1 MKKKKPEFVQ
11 LFKNVSPIFVIKNNN
26 NRQRVVRERKL
37 EELKTGKYRIE
48 IEFSAPEL
56 DAYNLRTLVYLVAN
70 INLDKESIDIGET
83 SDNRELIEALKL
95 KLQPSQKGKFSKVII
110 LETNWSKILSQIGLK
125 YHPDN
130 ISKIKQSLK
139 YLQMSI
145 FTIKI
150 KEEKTGKTKL
160 ELTSNLLMFQA
171 DSLPEDKRN
180 NKVVLIFS
188 PLFYLVAFGGT
199 KLKSTINIEV
209 FQKLF
214 EIDVNMVI
222 VYYALCD
229 KVEFGKERE
238 FTIEEL
244 EYMCYGNIAKDRRT
258 KSKRKKFL
266 LDSLKEIEKLS
277 NRSFIIK
284 LDKEKIKV
292 KRIPDRK
299 IQKLNK

>member
-1 MKKKKPEFVQ
+1 MRKKKPEFVQ

-37 EELKTGKYRIE
+37 EELKTEEYRIE

-56 DAYNLRTLVYLVAN
+56 DAYDLRTLVYLVAN
-70 INLDKESIDIGET
+70 INVDKESLGIEET
-83 SDNRELIEALKL
+83 LDNKELIEALRL
-95 KLQPSQKGKFSKVII
+95 RLQPTQKGKFSKAIV

-145 FTIKI
+145 FSIKV
-150 KEEKTGKTKL
+150 KEEKTGKTRL
-160 ELTSNLLMFQA
+160 ELTSSLLMFQA

-180 NKVVLIFS
+180 NKIILAFS
-188 PLFYLVAFGGT
+188 PLFYLVAFEGI

-244 EYMCYGNIAKDRRT
+244 EYMCYGNIAKD
-258 KSKRKKFL
+258 KSTRSRRKKFL

-277 NRSFIIK
+277 NKSFIIK

>member
-1 MKKKKPEFVQ
+1 MGKKKPEFVQ

-37 EELKTGKYRIE
+37 EELKAGEYRIE

-56 DAYNLRTLVYLVAN
+56 DAYDLRTLIYLVAN
-70 INLDKESIDIGET
+70 INVDKESIGIGET

-95 KLQPSQKGKFSKVII
+95 RLQPSQKGKFSRVII
-110 LETNWSKILSQIGLK
+110 LETNWRKMLPQIGLK

-145 FTIKI
+145 FSIKI

-160 ELTSNLLMFQA
+160 ELTSSLLMFQA

-180 NKVVLIFS
+180 NKVILVFS
-188 PLFYLVAFGGT
+188 PLFYLVAFGET

-214 EIDVNMVI
+214 EIDVNMVV

-244 EYMCYGNIAKDRRT
+244 EYMCYGNIAKD
-258 KSKRKKFL
+258 KSTRSRRKKFL
-266 LDSLKEIEKLS
+266 LRSLEEIEKLS
-277 NRSFIIK
+277 SRSFVITITE
-284 LDKEKIKV
+284 KEKIKV
-292 KRIPDRK
+292 KRISR
-299 IQKLNK
+299 IRENS

>member
-1 MKKKKPEFVQ
+1 
-11 LFKNVSPIFVIKNNN
+11 
-26 NRQRVVRERKL
+26 
-37 EELKTGKYRIE
+37 
-48 IEFSAPEL
+48 
-56 DAYNLRTLVYLVAN
+56 
-70 INLDKESIDIGET
+70 
-83 SDNRELIEALKL
+83 
-95 KLQPSQKGKFSKVII
+95 
-110 LETNWSKILSQIGLK
+110 
-125 YHPDN
+125 
-130 ISKIKQSLK
+130 
-139 YLQMSI
+139 
-145 FTIKI
+145 
-150 KEEKTGKTKL
+150 
-160 ELTSNLLMFQA
+160 MFQA

-180 NKVVLIFS
+180 NKIILAFS
-188 PLFYLVAFGGT
+188 PLFYLVAFEGI

-244 EYMCYGNIAKDRRT
+244 EYMCYGNIAKD
-258 KSKRKKFL
+258 KSTRSRRKKFL

-277 NRSFIIK
+277 NKSFIIK

>member
-1 MKKKKPEFVQ
+1 MRKKKPEFVQ

-26 NRQRVVRERKL
+26 NRQRVVKERKL
-37 EELKTGKYRIE
+37 EELKAGGYRIKV
-48 IEFSAPEL
+48 EFSAPEL
-56 DAYNLRTLVYLVAN
+56 DAYDLRTLVYLAAN
-70 INLDKESIDIGET
+70 VNADKESLGIEE
-83 SDNRELIEALKL
+83 SLDNMGLIEALRL
-95 KLQPSQKGKFSKVII
+95 RLQPAQKGKYSKAII

-130 ISKIKQSLK
+130 IEKIKRSLK

-145 FTIKI
+145 FTIKV
-150 KEEKTGKTKL
+150 KEEETGKTVL
-160 ELTSNLLMFQA
+160 DLTSSLMMFQA

-180 NKVVLIFS
+180 NKVVIAFS
-188 PLFYLVAFGGT
+188 PLFYLVAFGKT
-199 KLKSTINIEV
+199 KFKSTVNIEV

-214 EIDVNMVI
+214 EIDINMAI

-229 KVEFGKERE
+229 AVDFGKERE

-244 EYMCYGNIAKDRRT
+244 EYMCYGNVVEDRRT

-266 LDSLKEIEKLS
+266 LDSLKEIERLS
-277 NRSFIIK
+277 NKSFIIK
-284 LDKEKIKV
+284 LDRKGKIKV

-299 IQKLNK
+299 K

>member
-1 MKKKKPEFVQ
+1 MGKKKPEFVQ

-37 EELKTGKYRIE
+37 EELKAGEYRIE

-56 DAYNLRTLVYLVAN
+56 DAYDLRTLVYLVAN
-70 INLDKESIDIGET
+70 INIDIGSLGIGET

-95 KLQPSQKGKFSKVII
+95 RLYPPQKGKFSKVII
-110 LETNWSKILSQIGLK
+110 LETNWSKMLSQIGLK

-145 FTIKI
+145 FSIKI

-160 ELTSNLLMFQA
+160 ELTSSLLMFQA

-180 NKVVLIFS
+180 NKVILVFS
-188 PLFYLVAFGGT
+188 PLFYLVAFGET

-277 NRSFIIK
+277 NKSFIIK

-299 IQKLNK
+299 MQKLNE

>member
-1 MKKKKPEFVQ
+1 
-11 LFKNVSPIFVIKNNN
+11 
-26 NRQRVVRERKL
+26 
-37 EELKTGKYRIE
+37 
-48 IEFSAPEL
+48 
-56 DAYNLRTLVYLVAN
+56 LVAN
-70 INLDKESIDIGET
+70 INVDKESLDIEET
-83 SDNRELIEALKL
+83 LDNKELIEALRL
-95 KLQPSQKGKFSKVII
+95 RLQPTQKGKFSKAIV
-110 LETNWSKILSQIGLK
+110 LETNWSKMLSQIGLK

-145 FTIKI
+145 FSIKV
-150 KEEKTGKTKL
+150 KEEKTGKTRL
-160 ELTSNLLMFQA
+160 ELTSSLLMFQA

-180 NKVVLIFS
+180 NKIILAFS
-188 PLFYLVAFGGT
+188 PLFYLVAFEGI

-244 EYMCYGNIAKDRRT
+244 EYMCYGNIAKD
-258 KSKRKKFL
+258 KSTRSRRKKFL

-277 NRSFIIK
+277 NKSFIIK

>member
-56 DAYNLRTLVYLVAN
+56 DAYDLRTLVYLVAN

-110 LETNWSKILSQIGLK
+110 LETNWNKILSQIGLK

-214 EIDVNMVI
+214 ETDVNMVI

-244 EYMCYGNIAKDRRT
+244 EYMCYGNIAKD
-258 KSKRKKFL
+258 KSTRSRRKKFL
-266 LDSLKEIEKLS
+266 LNSLKEIEKLS

>member
-1 MKKKKPEFVQ
+1 MRKKKPEFVQ

-37 EELKTGKYRIE
+37 EELKTGEYRIE

-56 DAYNLRTLVYLVAN
+56 DAYDLRTLVYLVAN
-70 INLDKESIDIGET
+70 INVDKESIGIEET
-83 SDNRELIEALKL
+83 SDNRELIEALRL
-95 KLQPSQKGKFSKVII
+95 RLQPTQKGKFSKAII
-110 LETNWSKILSQIGLK
+110 LETNWSKMLSQIGLK

-130 ISKIKQSLK
+130 IDKIKQSLK

-145 FTIKI
+145 FTVKV
-150 KEEKTGKTKL
+150 KEEKTSKTRL
-160 ELTSNLLMFQA
+160 ELTSSLLMFQA

-180 NKVVLIFS
+180 NKVILAFS
-188 PLFYLVAFGGT
+188 PLFYLVAFGET

-214 EIDVNMVI
+214 EIDVNMAI

-277 NRSFIIK
+277 SKSFIIK
-284 LDKEKIKV
+284 LNKEKIKV

>member
-1 MKKKKPEFVQ
+1 MEKKKPEFVQ

-37 EELKTGKYRIE
+37 EELKTGEYRIE

-56 DAYNLRTLVYLVAN
+56 DAYDLRTLVYLVAN

-110 LETNWSKILSQIGLK
+110 LETNWNKILSQIGLK

-214 EIDVNMVI
+214 ETDVNMVI

-244 EYMCYGNIAKDRRT
+244 EYMCYGNIAKD
-258 KSKRKKFL
+258 KSTRSRRKKFL
-266 LDSLKEIEKLS
+266 LNSLKEIEKLS

>member
-1 MKKKKPEFVQ
+1 MGKKKPEFVQ

-37 EELKTGKYRIE
+37 EELKAGEYRIE

-56 DAYNLRTLVYLVAN
+56 DAYDLRTLIYLVAN
-70 INLDKESIDIGET
+70 INVDKGSLGIEETLDNMG
-83 SDNRELIEALKL
+83 LIEALKL
-95 KLQPSQKGKFSKVII
+95 RLYPPQKGKFSKVII
-110 LETNWSKILSQIGLK
+110 LETNWRKMLPQIGLK

-145 FTIKI
+145 FSIKI
-150 KEEKTGKTKL
+150 KEEKTGKTRL
-160 ELTSNLLMFQA
+160 ELTSSLLMFQA

-180 NKVVLIFS
+180 NKVILVFS
-188 PLFYLVAFGGT
+188 PLFYLVAFGET

-277 NRSFIIK
+277 NKSFIIK
-284 LDKEKIKV
+284 LNKEKIKV

-299 IQKLNK
+299 MQKLNE

>member
-1 MKKKKPEFVQ
+1 MGKKKPEFVQ

-26 NRQRVVRERKL
+26 NRQRVVREKKL
-37 EELKTGKYRIE
+37 KELKTEEYRIE

-56 DAYNLRTLVYLVAN
+56 DAYDLRTLIYLVAN
-70 INLDKESIDIGET
+70 INVDKESLDIEET
-83 SDNRELIEALKL
+83 LDNRELIEALRL
-95 KLQPSQKGKFSKVII
+95 RLQPTQKGKFSKAII
-110 LETNWSKILSQIGLK
+110 LETNWSKMLQQIGLK

-145 FTIKI
+145 FSIKV
-150 KEEKTGKTKL
+150 KEEKTGKTRL
-160 ELTSNLLMFQA
+160 ELTSSLLMFQA

-180 NKVVLIFS
+180 NKVILVFS
-188 PLFYLVAFGGT
+188 PLFYLVAFGET

-229 KVEFGKERE
+229 NVEFGKERE

-244 EYMCYGNIAKDRRT
+244 EYMCYGNIAKDRRA

-266 LDSLKEIEKLS
+266 LESLKEIEKLS
-277 NRSFIIK
+277 NKSFIIK

-299 IQKLNK
+299 MQKLNK